1 MTDYNAPETALLDL
15 DWLLDQAGLFITA
28 NAVDCAWEARL
39 EEYTKANFNHCG
51 GLSAPEICAMWM
63 RVDAVSSAVDYIR
76 QSIKSYLAHLSV
88 EEVYDPYLDRMG
100 KLELAAR
107 KAEVDRRIARML
119 RDTLPTTRQAA

>member
-28 NAVDCAWEARL
+28 NAIDCEWESRL
-39 EEYTKANFNHCG
+39 EEYTKANFDHFG
-51 GLSAPEICAMWM
+51 GLSAPEICAIWM

-119 RDTLPTTRQAA
+119 RDILPTTRQAA

>member
-15 DWLLDQAGLFITA
+15 DWLLDQAGLFVTA
-28 NAVDCAWEARL
+28 HAVDCAWEARL
-39 EEYTKANFNHCG
+39 EEYAKANFAQTG
-51 GLSAPEICAMWM
+51 GLSAPEVLAMSL
-63 RVDAVSSAVDYIR
+63 RVDTVSSAVDCIR
-76 QSIKSYLAHLSV
+76 QSIRSYLAHLSV

-119 RDTLPTTRQAA
+119 RDILPTVRQAA